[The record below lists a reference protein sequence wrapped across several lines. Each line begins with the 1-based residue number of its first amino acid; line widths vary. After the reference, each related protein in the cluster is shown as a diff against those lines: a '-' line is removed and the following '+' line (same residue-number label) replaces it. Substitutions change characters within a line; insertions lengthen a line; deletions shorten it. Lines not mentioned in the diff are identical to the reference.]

1 MNTTAFTS
9 RIVGIVLMAV
19 FGSNWASAE
28 APRRISDGDLVE
40 VSPRKAGDPLV
51 LYVNGIDVKGEQ
63 AVMEAEEV
71 ARYLG
76 SATLIFNDCSQVDPR
91 RNSYRDLPAMLISKG
106 GGYFLDK
113 RVNKAG
119 PALMR
124 TLRSELAA
132 GREVHLVTFSM
143 GSMIALNVLNELEA
157 SIPRRD
163 RARRMGLIR
172 WVSLGGAIFGPGHFA
187 SDGYPSHLGGMV
199 RLDDVRDG
207 VSARWGGLDFSMAS
221 DSFRH
226 LIWNYAPYLTASLFD
241 GRLGQIVVD
250 GPNRILLD
258 EIVKGGPNPPRILVR
273 VFPVPG
279 QTSRATVNFDV
290 PKAWGTDVEVTIVDG
305 ARGQFFTWM
314 DDCSGWFDSSVSR
327 PLTSGSKT
335 RISSDG
341 DYLGRISW
349 DPSVEDKSNVQKREF
364 MVEFRPA
371 KS

>member
-1 MNTTAFTS
+1 
-9 RIVGIVLMAV
+9 
-19 FGSNWASAE
+19 
-28 APRRISDGDLVE
+28 
-40 VSPRKAGDPLV
+40 
-51 LYVNGIDVKGEQ
+51 
-63 AVMEAEEV
+63 
-71 ARYLG
+71 
-76 SATLIFNDCSQVDPR
+76 
-91 RNSYRDLPAMLISKG
+91 
-106 GGYFLDK
+106 
-113 RVNKAG
+113 
-119 PALMR
+119 MR

-163 RARRMGLIR
+163 RARRMGLIK

-207 VSARWGGLDFSMAS
+207 VSHRWGGLDFAMAS
-221 DSFRH
+221 DFRRH
-226 LIWNYAPYLTASLFD
+226 LIYNYAPALTKSLFD
-241 GRLGQIVVD
+241 GRWGQLVLD

-279 QTSRATVNFDV
+279 QKSRGTVNFDV
-290 PKAWGTDVEVTIVDG
+290 PKAWGEVEVTIVEG
-305 ARGQFFTWM
+305 NRGQRFTWM
-314 DDCSGWFDSSVSR
+314 DDCSGWFDSSVSK

-335 RISSDG
+335 RVSSDG

-349 DPSVEDKSNVQKREF
+349 DPSVEDKSKVVKREF